1 MNVTAALAAQRR
13 FVLYKLVPL
22 SSGKSDKVPTDPATG
37 LPVNAQNESAW
48 MLPGVALGWAAAFG
62 EGYGVGVALRD
73 PCGLFFIDI
82 DGCIDDDGAL
92 SELARKLVADF
103 VGCYIEYSPSG
114 RGLHIF
120 GSYTGEPPAHSCK
133 NIPLHVECYT
143 SGRFMT
149 TTGATFAEG
158 SPLYDATA
166 QLWAAAWAYFQP
178 KTIEGADGA
187 QGWTTE
193 YDPLCTITGTP
204 DERIAILRKTK
215 SFAAKFNSRK
225 VTFED
230 LWTANEAKLSAAW
243 PADTHAKSGLTYDA
257 SSADQAFFNHL
268 AWGFGNNCDAI
279 EQFAL
284 ATDCPLHRA
293 KWDERPDYRRN
304 TILKACAIPKQW
316 KRTRAD
322 AAPSSARIAVPEPPS
337 AGQPIPTPQPQ
348 APIQTGPANS
358 EVAAPPPPPAVLLPA
373 LPTMLTNSKDKYEA
387 TLDYVERT
395 LESDGLLS
403 FDEFRNAVMIQHGI
417 NRDVMKDEDYIAM
430 RLLFEREK
438 NFAAI
443 GKELMRDACLLVAS
457 RRRFD
462 SGIEWLD
469 AQVWD
474 GVPRVE
480 QFMSTHFGAE
490 DNEYTRA
497 VGRYMWTG
505 LAGRIYEPGCQLDM
519 VIALQSKQGTKKS
532 TGLAALV
539 PDPDYFTDGLDLHKD
554 DDNFKR
560 MLRGKVIVEI
570 AEMAGMSRGDV
581 DVIKRVI
588 TRKAEKWV
596 EKYQISETIFNRR
609 CMLFASVN
617 KKEFL
622 PQDET
627 GQRRWLPVE
636 IVEINRDRITADRA
650 QLWAEGAA
658 IWKAT
663 GIAYA
668 DAERLAAGLHKHYEL
683 TDVWEQRIGE
693 WLVTASPAG
702 PPPCMRP
709 LTLSEVLHGALSVP
723 YPQMD
728 HAKEKRA
735 ARVLKALGYES
746 KAMRVPGVSKT
757 VKRWVLDVPPPPPPD

>member
-1 MNVTAALAAQRR
+1 MNVTAALVAQRR

-22 SSGKSDKVPTDPATG
+22 PSGKSDKVPTDPATG
-37 LPVNAQNESAW
+37 LPVSAQNESAW

-62 EGYGVGVALRD
+62 EGYGVGVALRE

-103 VGCYIEYSPSG
+103 AGCYIEYSPSG

-158 SPLYDATA
+158 SPLYDATG
-166 QLWAAAWAYFQP
+166 QLWATAWAYFQP

-204 DERIAILRKTK
+204 EERIAILRKTK

-230 LWTANEAKLSAAW
+230 LWTANEAKLSHAW

-348 APIQTGPANS
+348 ASVQTI
-358 EVAAPPPPPAVLLPA
+358 VAGSAVVPPPPAPAVLLPA
-373 LPTMLTNSKDKYEA
+373 LPTMVMNSKDKYEA
-387 TLDYVERT
+387 TLDYVRRT
-395 LESDGLLS
+395 LETDGLLS
-403 FDEFRNAVMIQHGI
+403 FDDFRNEPMIQRGI
-417 NRDVMKDEDYIAM
+417 VRCPMTDKDYIDL
-430 RLLFEREK
+430 RTEFEREK
-438 NFAAI
+438 NFAAV
-443 GKELMRDACLLVAS
+443 GKEMMRDAVLAES
-457 RRRFD
+457 QRRRFD
-462 SGIEWLD
+462 SGIEWLE

-480 QFMSTHFGAE
+480 RFMSTHFGAE
-490 DNEYTRA
+490 DSEYTRA
-497 VGRYMWTG
+497 VARYMWTG
-505 LAGRIYEPGCQLDM
+505 LAGRTFEPGCQLDM
-519 VIALQSKQGTKKS
+519 VIALQSKQGTGKS
-532 TGLAALV
+532 TGLKALA
-539 PDPDYFTDGLDLHKD
+539 PDPDWFTDGLSLHED

-560 MLRGKVIVEI
+560 LMRGKVIVEI
-570 AEMAGMSRGDV
+570 AELAGLSKGDINV
-581 DVIKRVI
+581 VKRAI
-588 TRKAEKWV
+588 TRTTEKWI
-596 EKYQISETIFNRR
+596 EKYQTAETSYNRR
-609 CMLFASVN
+609 CMLFASTN
-617 KKEFL
+617 EQEFL
-622 PQDET
+622 PPDET
-627 GQRRWLPVE
+627 GQRRWLPVV
-636 IVEINRDRITADRA
+636 ITEINRELVVADRA

-658 IWKAT
+658 MWRES
-663 GIAYA
+663 GIAYS
-668 DAERLAAGLHKHYEL
+668 DAENLAAGRHKRHEQ
-683 TDVWEQRIGE
+683 TDVWETRIGE
-693 WLVTASPAG
+693 WLTTT
-702 PPPCMRP
+702 PPTGQAPFMRP
-709 LTLSEVLHGALSVP
+709 LTVGEVLEGALRMQPSH
-723 YPQMD
+723 MD
-728 HAKEKRA
+728 AKAEKRA
-735 ARVLKALGYES
+735 GRVLRALGYEAKS
-746 KAMRVPGVSKT
+746 
-757 VKRWVLDVPPPPPPD
+757 VKIGGSVFRRWVLVVPPPPIQG